1 MKMERNMIS
10 KKAKAINKVLEVIKF
25 KETMNFENPRR
36 TLVKRV
42 PLLLNFQNEIE
53 HHEIHGR
60 DVYNIIPDE
69 HKTEHHV
76 IFFHGGGYANEAS
89 INHYLMINKFI
100 NAAKCTV
107 TFVEYPL
114 APEATA
120 YEAIK
125 MAYDTYLTQLAAYAN
140 HRFTIMGDSAGGGLA
155 LSLAMKI
162 RDEKIK
168 QPEKIILFSPW
179 LDIALTN
186 PQIKE
191 VYSKDLILNID
202 ALLDI
207 GSIYAHD
214 LPFDDYR
221 VSPKFGDLNH
231 LGKILVL
238 VGSDEIF
245 YPDCL
250 AFMQQTGLVGT
261 HITGTVYE
269 DMQHDFMILPIPEQE
284 IALEEAVTFLN
295 SD

>member
-1 MKMERNMIS
+1 MERNMIS

-69 HKTEHHV
+69 HKTLHHV
-76 IFFHGGGYANEAS
+76 VFFHGGGYANEAS

-100 NAAKCTV
+100 NEAKCTV

-125 MAYDTYLTQLAAYAN
+125 MAYDTYLAQLVLFGD

-155 LSLAMKI
+155 LALAMRI

-179 LDIALTN
+179 LDIALTH
-186 PQIKE
+186 PKIKE
-191 VYSKDLILNID
+191 VDEKDLVLNID
-202 ALLDI
+202 ALLEI
-207 GSIYAHD
+207 GKLYAHN
-214 LPFDDYR
+214 LPLDDYR
-221 VSPKFGDLNH
+221 VSPKFGNLNH

-238 VGSDEIF
+238 VGSEELF
-245 YPDCL
+245 YPDCVE
-250 AFMQQTGLVGT
+250 FMHLTDLVGT
-261 HITGTVYE
+261 QITGTVYE
-269 DMQHDFMILPIPEQE
+269 EMQHDFMILPIPEQDL
-284 IALEEAVTFLN
+284 ALEEAISFLN

>member
-1 MKMERNMIS
+1 MIS

-25 KETMNFENPRR
+25 KESMNFDNPRR

-69 HKTEHHV
+69 HKTAHHV

-125 MAYDTYLTQLAAYAN
+125 MAYDTYLEQLAQYAT
-140 HRFTIMGDSAGGGLA
+140 HRFAIMGDSAGGGLA
-155 LSLAMKI
+155 LALAMMI

-179 LDIALTN
+179 LDIALTH
-186 PQIKE
+186 PQIPNR
-191 VYSKDLILNID
+191 YHKDLILNID
-202 ALLDI
+202 ALLRI
-207 GSIYAHD
+207 GQIYAHD
-214 LPFDDYR
+214 LPMDDYR
-221 VSPKFGDLNH
+221 ISPKFGNLNN

-245 YPDCL
+245 YPDCIE
-250 AFMQQTGLVGT
+250 FIHQNDIVGT
-261 HITGTVYE
+261 TITGTVYE
-269 DMQHDFMILPIPEQE
+269 DMQHDFMVLPIPEQDLA
-284 IALEEAVTFLN
+284 IEEAISFLN
-295 SD
+295 ND